1 MVTREEESTVLCAMK
16 DKLNTRALLD
26 WYIDAGVDETTG
38 EKPTN
43 HLSASISKQNPLG
56 PKLDNPTA
64 QQPITPDR
72 FASTFLQTRQE
83 TLMTAQQIASA
94 TSTLADLKTAY
105 QSFDGCPLKETAMN
119 FVFADG
125 NPAAQIML
133 IGEAPGAEEDRQGV
147 PFVGPAGKMLDRMLN
162 AIELDRSN
170 TYITNIL
177 PWRPPGNRNPTNVEI
192 TACLPFLERH
202 IAIVKPEI
210 IILVGGTAAKTL
222 LRRKEGIMRLRGKW
236 MQYQG
241 SLDMQEIP
249 ARALLHTAYLLRQP
263 SQKRETWADLL
274 EIRQRVMNAQP

>member
-1 MVTREEESTVLCAMK
+1 MDEIDNIDELK
-16 DKLNTRALLD
+16 LYFNNYDKCLLKKNAHNT
-26 WYIDAGVDETTG
+26 
-38 EKPTN
+38 
-43 HLSASISKQNPLG
+43 
-56 PKLDNPTA
+56 
-64 QQPITPDR
+64 
-72 FASTFLQTRQE
+72 
-83 TLMTAQQIASA
+83 
-94 TSTLADLKTAY
+94 
-105 QSFDGCPLKETAMN
+105 
-119 FVFADG
+119 VFADG
-125 NPAAQIML
+125 NPNSTIML

-241 SLDMQEIP
+241 GSDMQEIP
-249 ARALLHTAYLLRQP
+249 ARALLHPAYLLRQP

>member
-1 MVTREEESTVLCAMK
+1 MK

-83 TLMTAQQIASA
+83 TLMPAQQIASA

-147 PFVGPAGKMLDRMLN
+147 PFVGPAGIMLDRMLN

-192 TACLPFLERH
+192 TACLPF
-202 IAIVKPEI
+202 
-210 IILVGGTAAKTL
+210 
-222 LRRKEGIMRLRGKW
+222 
-236 MQYQG
+236 
-241 SLDMQEIP
+241 
-249 ARALLHTAYLLRQP
+249 
-263 SQKRETWADLL
+263 
-274 EIRQRVMNAQP
+274 